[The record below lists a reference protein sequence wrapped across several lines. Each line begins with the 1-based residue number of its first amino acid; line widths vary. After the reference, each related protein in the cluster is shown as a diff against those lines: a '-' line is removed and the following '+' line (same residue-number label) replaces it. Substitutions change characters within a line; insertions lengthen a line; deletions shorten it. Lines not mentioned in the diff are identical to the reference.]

1 MTAVTREQFY
11 QAAVDALSAYPTV
24 AKFVNAGDPRVL
36 AQLSAMSTMLAMLSQ
51 QVDVAKFEPFV
62 KVRGG
67 VVLADA
73 ALKGVLPLARP
84 CRVVLTVTN
93 RHNTAYVLA
102 AGRRLFDPKGRI
114 FEVEAAATVAPGT
127 AVDVKAI
134 QRTSRIIDHTV
145 TTPVSFYRIQVPS
158 PTTDVHLA
166 SLEVWKGSSQFWF
179 SPDFANVEP
188 NELAFQVEVDEQRRM
203 FVCLGMRDVVG
214 YGVQAGDVFELR
226 VGECEGAVTDLGPG
240 DTFTLEYVYTEA
252 DGLLE
257 AELQGLTDTGAP
269 PVTMDELRVMAR
281 YPSIY
286 DTNAVYLG
294 EFDFLL
300 RRHIT
305 PVVFLAVWNE
315 QLEEAV
321 RGADA
326 ANINTLFVAGLID
339 GMTAGAFEE
348 AVTKLIRRVDSSYR
362 LRFVPVI
369 EQPMQVSVTGSVSVV
384 HDADTVAA
392 QIKAALLGQ
401 YGRGKP
407 EVSRGIKN
415 PVRKQAIYRLLRDQ
429 VPALKDEQSDFDVTL
444 TMPTA
449 KLPEYFMPMTD
460 ASIAVTITRAGYSA
474 GLWNT

>member
-1 MTAVTREQFY
+1 MTALTREQFY
-11 QAAVDALSAYPTV
+11 QAAVDATSKYPTV
-24 AKFVNAGDPRVL
+24 AKYVNAGDPRVL
-36 AQLSAMSTMLAMLSQ
+36 AQLSAQSTMLAMVSE
-51 QVDVAKFEPFV
+51 QVAVAKFEPFV
-62 KVRGG
+62 KARDGM
-67 VVLADA
+67 VLADA

-93 RHNTAYVLA
+93 GQSSSYVLS

-114 FEVEAAATVAPGT
+114 FEVEAAATIPPG
-127 AVDVKAI
+127 ASVDVKAI
-134 QRTSRIIDHTV
+134 QRTSRVAGHTV
-145 TTPVSFYRIQVPS
+145 TAPTSFYRIRVPA
-158 PTTDVHLA
+158 PTMDVYLA
-166 SLEVWKGSSQFWF
+166 SLELWKDGSQFWY
-179 SPDFANVEP
+179 SPDFANVEA

-214 YGVQAGDVFELR
+214 YGVLAGDAFELR
-226 VGECEGAVTDLGPG
+226 IGECEGAVTDLGQG

-257 AELQGLTDTGAP
+257 TKLQAVTDAGAP

-286 DTNAVYLG
+286 DKNAVYLG

-300 RRHIT
+300 RRHIA

-321 RGADA
+321 RGPNAK
-326 ANINTLFVAGLID
+326 NINGQFVAGIID
-339 GMTAGAFEE
+339 GMTQAAFEE
-348 AVTKLIRRVDSSYR
+348 LVTKLMGRVDSSYR
-362 LRFVPVI
+362 LHFVPVI
-369 EQPMQVSVTGSVSVV
+369 EQPMQVSVTGRVSVV

-392 QIKAALLGQ
+392 QIKAALLSQ

-415 PVRKQAIYRLLRDQ
+415 PVRKLAIYELLKEK
-429 VPALKDEQSDFDVTL
+429 VPALKDAQSDFDVTL
-444 TMPTA
+444 TMPTST
-449 KLPEYFMPMTD
+449 LPEYFMPMTY
-460 ASIAVTITRAGYSA
+460 ASITVTITRAGYSA

>member
-11 QAAVDALSAYPTV
+11 QAAIDSTSKYPTV
-24 AKFVNAGDPRVL
+24 AKYVNAGDPRVL
-36 AQLSAMSTMLAMLSQ
+36 AQLSAQSTMLAMVSQ
-51 QVDVAKFEPFV
+51 QVEVAKFEPFV
-62 KVRGG
+62 KVRDGM
-67 VVLADA
+67 VLADA
-73 ALKGVLPLARP
+73 ALKGVLPLARS
-84 CRVVLTVTN
+84 CRVVLTATN
-93 RHNTAYVLA
+93 GHSSPYVLA
-102 AGRRLFDPKGRI
+102 AGRRLFDPKGRV
-114 FEVEAAATVAPGT
+114 FEVEAAAAIAPS
-127 AVDVKAI
+127 ASVEVKAI
-134 QRTSRIIDHTV
+134 QRTSRITGHTV
-145 TTPVSFYRIQVPS
+145 AAPTSFYRIQVPA
-158 PTTDVHLA
+158 PTTDVYLA
-166 SLEVWKGSSQFWF
+166 SLELWKGSSQFWY
-179 SPDFANVEP
+179 SPDFANVEA
-188 NELAFQVEVDEQRRM
+188 NEFAFQVEVDEQRRM

-214 YGVQAGDVFELR
+214 YGVLAGDTFELR
-226 VGECEGAVTDLGPG
+226 IGECEGAITDLGQG

-257 AELQGLTDTGAP
+257 ANLKGVTDTGAA
-269 PVTMDELRVMAR
+269 PVTMDELRVMSR

-286 DTNAVYLG
+286 DTNAVFLG

-321 RGADA
+321 RGPSAK
-326 ANINTLFVAGLID
+326 NINGQFFAGLID
-339 GMTAGAFEE
+339 GMTQAAFEE
-348 AVTKLIRRVDSSYR
+348 AVTKLIGRVDSSYR
-362 LRFVPVI
+362 LHFVPVI
-369 EQPMQVSVTGSVSVV
+369 EQPMQVSVTGRVSVV

-415 PVRKQAIYRLLRDQ
+415 PVRKQAIYQLLKEK

-444 TMPTA
+444 TMPTST
-449 KLPEYFMPMTD
+449 LPEYFMPMTD
-460 ASIAVTITRAGYSA
+460 ASITVTITRAGYSA

>member
-1 MTAVTREQFY
+1 MTAVSRDEFY
-11 QAAVDALSAYPTV
+11 QAAVDSLSAYPTV

-62 KVRGG
+62 KVRDGM
-67 VVLADA
+67 VLADA
-73 ALKGVLPLARP
+73 ASKGVLPLARS

-93 RHNTAYVLA
+93 GHSSPYILA

-114 FEVEAAATVAPGT
+114 FEVEAAATITPGT
-127 AVDVKAI
+127 SVDVKAI
-134 QRTSRIIDHTV
+134 QRTSRVVAHTV
-145 TTPVSFYRIQVPS
+145 TAPVSFYRVQVPAS
-158 PTTDVHLA
+158 TMDVYLG
-166 SLEVWKGSSQFWF
+166 SLEVWKGDSQFWF

-188 NELAFQVEVDEQRRM
+188 NALAFQVEVDEQRRLY
-203 FVCLGMRDVVG
+203 VCFGMRDTVG
-214 YGVQAGDVFELR
+214 YGVQAGDAFELR

-257 AELQGLTDTGAP
+257 AELQSVADTGAP
-269 PVTMDELRVMAR
+269 PVTVDELRVMAR

-286 DTNAVYLG
+286 DNNAVYLG

-321 RGADA
+321 RGAGA

-339 GMTAGAFEE
+339 GMTGAAFEE
-348 AVTKLIRRVDSSYR
+348 AVTKLIQRVDSSYR
-362 LRFVPVI
+362 IRFVPAV

-429 VPALKDEQSDFDVTL
+429 VPALKDEQADFDVTL
-444 TMPTA
+444 TMPKAT
-449 KLPEYFMPMTD
+449 LPEYFMPMTD
-460 ASIAVTITRAGYSA
+460 ASITVTIIRAGYSA